1 MNKDQSE
8 TCAAQRMRCRA
19 GQKKRRAG
27 KRVSEKM
34 DHCGS
39 LGCSPGVP
47 SPVCGAAS
55 EPLLGLLG
63 ASSEEAS
70 GAACGSADAG
80 ASSGWAGASI
90 FWEIM
95 WTFLAAGSMTSG
107 VEGRKPSWG
116 WVEA

>member
-8 TCAAQRMRCRA
+8 TCAAQKMRCRA

-27 KRVSEKM
+27 KRVSEKT

-39 LGCSPGVP
+39 LGCSPG
-47 SPVCGAAS
+47 AAS
-55 EPLLGLLG
+55 EPLLGALG
-63 ASSEEAS
+63 ASSSEEAS
-70 GAACGSADAG
+70 GAACGSADAE

-116 WVEA
+116 RVEA